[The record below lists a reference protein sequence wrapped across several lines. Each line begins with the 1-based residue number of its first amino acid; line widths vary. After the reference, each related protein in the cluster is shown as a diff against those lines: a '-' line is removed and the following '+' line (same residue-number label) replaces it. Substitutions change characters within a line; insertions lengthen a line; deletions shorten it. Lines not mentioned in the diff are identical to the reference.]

1 MWLFLLQHQA
11 VQINDIE
18 SNCLVTP
25 ALDSAAKVRF
35 LSSLKRLLDRANERI
50 REDRRI
56 MVKGYWG
63 GCDLKLD
70 ARDQVEVGDKA
81 QEDQWRGRG
90 P

>member
-1 MWLFLLQHQA
+1 MFTELGFVTSLQPLPLNHQA

-35 LSSLKRLLDRANERI
+35 PSSLKRLLDRANERI

-56 MVKGYWG
+56 MVKGY
-63 GCDLKLD
+63 
-70 ARDQVEVGDKA
+70 
-81 QEDQWRGRG
+81 
-90 P
+90 

>member
-1 MWLFLLQHQA
+1 MWLFLLQRQE
-11 VQINDIE
+11 VQIHDIE

-35 LSSLKRLLDRANERI
+35 LPPLKLLLDRANERI

-56 MVKGYWG
+56 VVKGYGG

-81 QEDQWRGRG
+81 PEDQRRGKG